1 MTRAEFLVRTRALTG
16 FVPLVNQ
23 LGGDAA
29 ALLATKGLTVRQLE
43 DEQFSLPLRAF
54 AELMSDAAA
63 ALNKPDFG
71 ILLAARQNLS
81 VLGPIALA
89 AQHAGSVGEVLEQV
103 SRYMPYHS
111 PGLTLSVTIE
121 GSDAVLRL
129 RHNLMLHGEVRRHVT
144 ELPYAVSIAFMRMI
158 TRSEGRDW
166 RLSFQHDSPL
176 SLARYRRLLGCPVAL
191 QQAEDSLRFPASL
204 LQLPVDSAN
213 RDLQEAAAR
222 AVRYLIQRSPLD
234 LGQQVTTLVERSLA
248 TGNCTLPVI
257 ATQLQMP
264 RHQLQR
270 QLAALGMRF
279 EDIVDNL
286 RRERVLSLLPH
297 SQIPLTEV
305 ALQLGYG
312 DPSSLTRA
320 CHRWFGKSPK
330 ALRRAALTGRADG
343 VHSAHE

>member
-16 FVPLVNQ
+16 FVPLVKQ
-23 LGGDAA
+23 LGGDVA
-29 ALLATKGLTVRQLE
+29 ALLAAKGLTVRELE

-54 AELMSDAAA
+54 AELISDAAT

-89 AQHAGSVGEVLEQV
+89 AQHAGCVGDALELV
-103 SRYMPYHS
+103 GRYMPYHS
-111 PGLTLSVTIE
+111 PGLTLTVSIE
-121 GSDAVLRL
+121 GDDAVLRL
-129 RHNLMLHGEVRRHVT
+129 RHNLILQGEVRRHVT
-144 ELPYAVSIAFMRMI
+144 ELPYAVSLAFMRMI
-158 TRSEGRDW
+158 SRREGRDW
-166 RLSFQHDSPL
+166 QLSFQHDSPL

-204 LQLPVDSAN
+204 LTLPIDAAN
-213 RDLQEAAAR
+213 RDLQETAAR
-222 AVRYLIQRSPLD
+222 TVRYLIQRSPLD
-234 LGQQVTTLVERSLA
+234 LGQQVSTLVERSLA

-286 RRERVLSLLPH
+286 RRERLQTLLPH

-320 CHRWFGKSPK
+320 CHRWFGQSPK
-330 ALRRAALTGRADG
+330 ALRRAALPGMQQGTP
-343 VHSAHE
+343 SAP